1 MLCLTA
7 LNKMDDAIA
16 LINQMIED
24 YSENAD
30 LLIIRARLYFK
41 DKTKVFV
48 TE

>member
-7 LNKMDDAIA
+7 LNKMDEATA

-30 LLIIRARLYFK
+30 LLIIRARLYYK
-41 DKTKVFV
+41 DKAKVYA
-48 TE
+48 TG